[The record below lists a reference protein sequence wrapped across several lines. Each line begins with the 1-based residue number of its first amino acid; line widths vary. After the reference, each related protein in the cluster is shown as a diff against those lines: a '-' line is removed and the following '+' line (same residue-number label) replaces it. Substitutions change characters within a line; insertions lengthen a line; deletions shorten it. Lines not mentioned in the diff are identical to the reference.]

1 MLVLLPSP
9 NRGMDQDQEGGIL
22 QIVDI
27 LDAYRTELV
36 LLQRKPHTLET
47 YDRIATLFREYAPVP
62 LAEIRRSHIQEF
74 LLGTGWAP
82 STQRLA
88 LAWIR
93 AAYNYAVDELELLD
107 RNPCR
112 RVRLPT
118 PPQKV
123 PRTITNEA
131 LRGIKSEL
139 RSPADH
145 LLFCLFAYTGL
156 RTIEVIRLTWNDVS
170 RAENLLHIHGKRDK
184 YRLVPIHP
192 ELRKALLHE
201 KMASPWVV
209 QGRDGPISS
218 SALHKRMKRIA
229 GGRGFQNHDYR
240 RTFATSLRANR
251 VDPYVRDAIM
261 GWTRSE
267 QFAQAYNA
275 VSVRE
280 LQDAIL
286 LAYADDPV

>member
-1 MLVLLPSP
+1 
-9 NRGMDQDQEGGIL
+9 MDIM
-22 QIVDI
+22 
-27 LDAYRTELV
+27 DAYRSELV

-47 YDRIATLFREYAPVP
+47 YDRISTLFRERVGIP
-62 LAEIRRSHIQEF
+62 LTEVKRSDIQAF

-93 AAYNYAVDELELLD
+93 AAYNYAVDEMELLD

-123 PRTITNEA
+123 PRTITNQA
-131 LRGIKSEL
+131 LREMKAGV
-139 RSPADH
+139 RTPAEH

-170 RAENLLHIHGKRDK
+170 LAENLLHIHGKRDK

-192 ELRKALLHE
+192 ELRKVLVHAT
-201 KMASPWVV
+201 MISPWVV
-209 QGRDGPISS
+209 PGKDGPISS

-229 GGRGFQNHDYR
+229 DGRLVQNHDYR
-240 RTFATSLRANR
+240 RSFATSLRANR
-251 VDPYVRDAIM
+251 VDPYVRDAMM
-261 GWTRSE
+261 GWSRTE

>member
-1 MLVLLPSP
+1 
-9 NRGMDQDQEGGIL
+9 MDQDQPGGSL

-27 LDAYRTELV
+27 FDAYRTELV
-36 LLQRKPHTLET
+36 LLQRKTTTLQT
-47 YDRIATLFREYAPVP
+47 YDRITDRFRQSVAATP
-62 LAEIRRSHIQEF
+62 LTEVRRTDVQAF
-74 LLGTGWAP
+74 LIASGWAP

-118 PPQKV
+118 PPQRV
-123 PRTITNEA
+123 PRTITNQA
-131 LRGIKSEL
+131 LREMKAEL
-139 RSPADH
+139 RTPADY

-156 RTIEVIRLTWNDVS
+156 RNIEVTRLTWNDVS
-170 RAENLLHIHGKRDK
+170 MAENLLHIHGKRDK

-192 ELRKALLHE
+192 TLRKALLHE
-201 KMASPWVV
+201 RMMNPWVIP
-209 QGRDGPISS
+209 GKDGPISRS
-218 SALHKRMKRIA
+218 TLHKRMKRIA
-229 GGRGFQNHDYR
+229 GDRMVQNHDYR

-261 GWTRSE
+261 GWTKEE
-267 QFAQAYNA
+267 QFAQAYNS
-275 VSVRE
+275 VSARE

-286 LAYADDPV
+286 LVYADDPV

>member
-1 MLVLLPSP
+1 MVLLH
-9 NRGMDQDQEGGIL
+9 RK
-22 QIVDI
+22 
-27 LDAYRTELV
+27 RTS
-36 LLQRKPHTLET
+36 LEA
-47 YDRIATLFREYAPVP
+47 YDRATTLFQAFLRENGV
-62 LAEIRRSHIQEF
+62 AEVRRTHVQAF
-74 LLGTGWAP
+74 LLSTGWAP

-93 AAYNYAVDELELLD
+93 AAYNYAVDELELLE

-118 PPQKV
+118 PPQHV
-123 PRTITNEA
+123 ARTISNET
-131 LRGIKSEL
+131 LREIKREAGT
-139 RSPADH
+139 PADY

-170 RAENLLHIHGKRDK
+170 KVENTLHVHGKRDK

-192 ELRKALLHE
+192 ELRKPLVHE
-201 KMASPWVV
+201 KMISPWVV
-209 QGRDGPISS
+209 PGKDGPISS

-229 GGRGFQNHDYR
+229 GGRQIQNHDYR
-240 RTFATSLRANR
+240 RSFATSLRANR

-275 VSVRE
+275 VSHKE

-286 LAYADDPV
+286 CAYQDSPV